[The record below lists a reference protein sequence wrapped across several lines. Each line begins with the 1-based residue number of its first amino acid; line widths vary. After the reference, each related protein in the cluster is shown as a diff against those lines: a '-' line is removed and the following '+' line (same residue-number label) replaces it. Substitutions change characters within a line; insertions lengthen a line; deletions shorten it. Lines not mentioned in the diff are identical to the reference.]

1 MMTPG
6 ARIAGTWLLA
16 VMPLVASCSSEKAA
30 PATRPA
36 ASFAPPEQARL
47 AAQSAPAAG
56 IAKRYVAVRNFA
68 VIEAEASQVEAVA
81 AAARSR
87 CSPPACEILESS
99 VTRESRGAPPSARLR
114 VRIEPARAEAFI
126 DELARGGDLIE
137 RRVES
142 EDKTDQ
148 VVDVEARTRN
158 TTELRDRLRKLLAAP
173 NATVKDLAE
182 VEAQLARVQ
191 SELDGYA
198 GRRLALAQ
206 ETEKVAVAVEIRPRR
221 AIAEAGVFTPV
232 GEALVAIGHTFAQS
246 LAVLIAFLVAI
257 VPWAAL
263 LAALV
268 WAWRRW
274 RRRRAVQQ

>member
-1 MMTPG
+1 MTSG
-6 ARIAGTWLLA
+6 ARIAGTLLA
-16 VMPLVASCSSEKAA
+16 ALMPLVASCSSERAAA
-30 PATRPA
+30 PARPA

-47 AAQSAPAAG
+47 AQSATTAG

-68 VIEAEASQVEAVA
+68 VVEVEAAQVEAVA
-81 AAARSR
+81 TAARNR
-87 CSPPACEILESS
+87 CAPPACEILESS
-99 VTRESRGAPPSARLR
+99 VTREARGAPPNARIR
-114 VRIEPARAEAFI
+114 VRIEPARADAFI

-148 VVDVEARTRN
+148 VVDVEARIRN

-182 VEAQLARVQ
+182 VESQLARVQ

-221 AIAEAGVFTPV
+221 AIAESGVFTPV
-232 GEALVAIGHTFAQS
+232 AEALVSIGHTFAQS
-246 LAVLIAFLVAI
+246 LAVLIGFLVAI
-257 VPWAAL
+257 VPWVAL
-263 LAALV
+263 LAALI

-274 RRRRAVQQ
+274 RRRRRAAQP

>member
-1 MMTPG
+1 MTPG
-6 ARIAGTWLLA
+6 ARIAGTLLLA
-16 VMPLVASCSSEKAA
+16 VLPLLASCAEKADNA
-30 PATRPA
+30 SRPVAT
-36 ASFAPPEQARL
+36 FAPPEQARL

-56 IAKRYVAVRNFA
+56 LAKRHVAVRNFA
-68 VIEAEASQVEAVA
+68 VVEVDAAQVDAVA
-81 AAARSR
+81 AAARNR
-87 CSPPACEILESS
+87 CAPPACEILESS
-99 VTRESRGAPPSARLR
+99 VTRESRGAPPHARIR
-114 VRIEPARAEAFI
+114 VRIEPARADAFI

-142 EDKTDQ
+142 EDRTDQ
-148 VVDVEARTRN
+148 VVDVEARIRN

-182 VEAQLARVQ
+182 VESQLARVQ

-198 GRRLALAQ
+198 GRRQALAH
-206 ETEKVAVAVEIRPRR
+206 ETEKVAVSLEIRPRR
-221 AIAEAGVFTPV
+221 AIAEAGAFAPV

-257 VPWAAL
+257 VPWVAL
-263 LAALV
+263 LAAAA

-274 RRRRAVQQ
+274 RRRRRAVQP